1 VVDVSAEFG
10 WGGPFDVSPFVGA
23 AIKNKRPVVALE
35 TTLVTHGLPH
45 PEGVQAAARLEAEVV
60 AAGAVP
66 ATIGVLDGRVRV
78 GLSSEELERLATAP
92 DTAKLN
98 LSNMAAQ
105 VAAGRPGS
113 TTVAATLAVAAWTG
127 IGVFATGGIGGVHR
141 GAEETGD
148 ISADLHALGRYDV
161 AVVCAGA
168 KAVLDLPRTVE
179 MLETLGVPIYGYGT
193 SEFPAFYRRSC
204 GLPVDHRF
212 DDLDLLARAIELHSD
227 LGLSTGVV
235 VANPIPS
242 AYEMPLELYEGALAT
257 ALAEAAERNVRGRAV
272 TPFLLDRIRE
282 LTEGKSVFSNLAL
295 LAHNA
300 RVAGQLAVAL
310 SKSWA
315 ERRGEA

>member
-1 VVDVSAEFG
+1 MSAASG
-10 WGGPFDVSPFVGA
+10 RGALFDVSPFVSA
-23 AIKNKRPVVALE
+23 ALKAKRPVVALE

-60 AAGAVP
+60 ASGAVP

-161 AVVCAGA
+161 AVVCTGA

-193 SEFPAFYRRSC
+193 DEFPAFYRRAS
-204 GLPVDHRF
+204 GLPVDQRF
-212 DDLDLLARAIELHSD
+212 DDLDRLARAIELHAE
-227 LGLSTGVV
+227 LGLSTGIV
-235 VANPIPS
+235 VANPIPPEH
-242 AYEMPLELYEGALAT
+242 EMPLELYEGALAT
-257 ALAEAAERNVRGRAV
+257 ALAEAAERKVRGRAV

-295 LAHNA
+295 LGHNA
-300 RVAGQLAVAL
+300 RVAGRLANAL
-310 SKSWA
+310 SRSWA
-315 ERRGEA
+315 ARRQG

>member
-1 VVDVSAEFG
+1 MSAELG
-10 WGGPFDVSPFVGA
+10 WGAPFDVSPFVKA
-23 AIKNKRPVVALE
+23 AIKDKRPVVALE

-45 PEGVQAAARLEAEVV
+45 PEGIRAAARLEADVV
-60 AAGAVP
+60 AVGAVP

-78 GLSSEELERLATAP
+78 GLSMEELERLATAP

-127 IGVFATGGIGGVHR
+127 IRVFATGGIGGVHR
-141 GAEETGD
+141 GAVETGD

-193 SEFPAFYRRSC
+193 GEFPAFYRRSS

-235 VANPIPS
+235 VANPIPPEH
-242 AYEMPLELYEGALAT
+242 EMPLELYEAAMAT
-257 ALAEAAERNVRGRAV
+257 ALAEAAEKKVRGRAV

-282 LTEGKSVFSNLAL
+282 LTEEKSVFSNLAL
-295 LAHNA
+295 LGHNA
-300 RVAGQLAVAL
+300 RVAGRLADAL

-315 ERRGEA
+315 ARRER